1 VRPPTEAATFKDDCL
16 RRLEPHIL
24 PLTKLVDSLRSSG
37 LDTPD
42 VDPNNGGINA
52 KVLFFLETPGPKAVN
67 GLVSRDNLDPTARNF
82 KSACDEVGLA
92 REIMALWNVVPQC
105 LSTPERSVNPTRAQI
120 KAALPATLDFIGRF
134 HNLRV
139 IVFCGV
145 SARYA
150 MKKLDTGSVKKL
162 GTYHTGNRAFHRF
175 REHIRETFK
184 AASELAAANQ
194 ATPISKLGY

>member
-1 VRPPTEAATFKDDCL
+1 MGWFQGTILTQRHAILNQLAM
-16 RRLEPHIL
+16 RLGWRG
-24 PLTKLVDSLRSSG
+24 KLWRFGMLSRS
-37 LDTPD
+37 
-42 VDPNNGGINA
+42 A
-52 KVLFFLETPGPKAVN
+52 
-67 GLVSRDNLDPTARNF
+67 
-82 KSACDEVGLA
+82 
-92 REIMALWNVVPQC
+92 

-139 IVFCGV
+139 IVFCGG

-150 MKKLDTGSVKKL
+150 MKNLDIGSVKKL

-194 ATPISKLGY
+194 ATPFPN